1 MRYLRL
7 RRKKKTMKKLLFII
21 NTLGCGGAER
31 AMLNLFE
38 KLDNSKY
45 EISLLVLTGQGE
57 LIRELQDS
65 VRLLNKNYKNVS
77 VLTKEG
83 RRHLMLSVLKAG
95 IGKGLFL
102 KCAPYLIKNYNNMRK
117 KGKIMPDKLFWRL
130 LADGA
135 PKIEDEYDLA
145 VAYLEGGSTY
155 YVADRIN
162 AKKKAAF
169 VHIDYEKAGYNRELD
184 LNCYEKFD
192 KIFTV
197 SDEVKQ
203 HFLNVYPEY
212 ENKTAVF
219 NNILNEKRIVEM
231 ADDGGGFEDGFEG
244 VRLLT
249 VGRLTRQK
257 RYDIAIKS
265 MKLLK
270 EKTDV
275 PIRWYVLGEGELKS
289 VLTQQIKSEELGDDF
304 ILMGVKEN
312 PFPYYKNCDL
322 YVHATEFEGKS
333 IAVQEAQI
341 LGKPILAT
349 DCSGNREQIEN
360 GVDGILCPLEP
371 EIISEK
377 LFYMIGHPEECK
389 LYGERAKQKVF
400 NNAKGFDEFIAFL
413 S

>member
-312 PFPYYKNCDL
+312 PFPYYKTAICMFMRPSSR
-322 YVHATEFEGKS
+322 VKA
-333 IAVQEAQI
+333 
-341 LGKPILAT
+341 
-349 DCSGNREQIEN
+349 
-360 GVDGILCPLEP
+360 
-371 EIISEK
+371 
-377 LFYMIGHPEECK
+377 
-389 LYGERAKQKVF
+389 
-400 NNAKGFDEFIAFL
+400 
-413 S
+413 